1 MIAGTPYSPGKA
13 FLAFA
18 RQFIE
23 HLASGEYGQALVKLD
38 TTSQRWS
45 KDGLRRALRDACG
58 DAPVTSAQG
67 LTGSAGPVLDE
78 VTDGEYLLKHR
89 LPVAERSGAKWGN
102 AQAIFRFR
110 QKPGTDYYH
119 VDLVGI
125 ERVGC

>member
-23 HLASGEYGQALVKLD
+23 HLASGEYGQALGKLD

-58 DAPVTSAQG
+58 DAPVTSPHG
-67 LTGSAGPVLDE
+67 LTQSASPSLEE
-78 VTDGEYLLKHR
+78 VAFPEYLLKHP
-89 LPVAERSGAKWGN
+89 LPLSGKWGR
-102 AQAIFRFR
+102 AHAVFRFR
-110 QKPGTDYYH
+110 QKPGTSSFH
-119 VDLVGI
+119 VDLVSI
-125 ERVGC
+125 ERSSR